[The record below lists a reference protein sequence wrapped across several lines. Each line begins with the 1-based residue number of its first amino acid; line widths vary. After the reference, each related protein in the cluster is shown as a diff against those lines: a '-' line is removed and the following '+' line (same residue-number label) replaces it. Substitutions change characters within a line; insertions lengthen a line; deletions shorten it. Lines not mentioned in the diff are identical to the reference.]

1 MLRKTFFLILMIA
14 LVGCGSQRDFTVNEK
29 GKAISYREEI
39 SKTAQKVT
47 DYALQF
53 QGVKY
58 KYGGTTKKGMDCS
71 GLVYSAFLSEDIE
84 LPRVSRDMA
93 KQGSAIRTQDI
104 KVGDLVFFS
113 TSQSSSRI
121 NHVGLVVEI
130 IPGSVNFIH
139 STSSLGVIVSSLN
152 EKYWNAAYVTA
163 RRIL

>member
-1 MLRKTFFLILMIA
+1 MLKKTIYFLLAIIITS
-14 LVGCGSQRDFTVNEK
+14 CGSQRDFAINEK
-29 GKAISYREEI
+29 GKATSYREEI

-58 KYGGTTKKGMDCS
+58 KYGGTNKKGMDCS
-71 GLVYSAFLSEDIE
+71 GLVYTSFLSENIE
-84 LPRVSRDMA
+84 LPRISRDMA
-93 KQGSAIRTQDI
+93 KQGMAIRTQDI

-113 TSQSSSRI
+113 TSRSSNRI

-130 IPGSVNFIH
+130 LPGSVNFIH